1 MITKKEAEEI
11 MKIKGHVRGEG
22 ILTDL
27 EYVRY
32 REGEEG
38 IKKLQEKLRELG
50 WPLKFEEIKSTEW
63 YPIGLDVLKTLVIK
77 DLFNWTDKDVF
88 EMGAYSARVSF
99 LLKMFLR
106 YFFSP
111 QRVYQES
118 PKYWRKN
125 YDVGELETPE
135 FNEKEKYMI
144 FRLKNLKLHPINCIN
159 FAGYFLQVA
168 KYVIKTK
175 EITIEETKCVF
186 KGDPYIEF
194 VIRWK

>member
-63 YPIGLDVLKTLVIK
+63 YPIGLDLLKILVIK
-77 DLFNWTDKDVF
+77 DLFSWTEKDIF
-88 EMGAYSARVSF
+88 EMGAYSARTSF
-99 LLKMFLR
+99 LVRMILK

-111 QRVYQES
+111 QKAFQET

-125 YDVGELETPE
+125 FDIGELETYE
-135 FNEKEKYMI
+135 FNEKERYMI
-144 FRLKNLKLHPINCIN
+144 VRIKNFKLHPIYCHN
-159 FAGYFLQVA
+159 FAGYFLQMA
-168 KYVIKTK
+168 KYVIKSE